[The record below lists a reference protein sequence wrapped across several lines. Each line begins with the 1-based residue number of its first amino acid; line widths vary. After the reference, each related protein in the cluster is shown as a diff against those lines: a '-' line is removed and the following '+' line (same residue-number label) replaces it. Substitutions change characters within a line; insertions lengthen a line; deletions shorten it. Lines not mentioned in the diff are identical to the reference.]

1 MNKLMLSIFIVLI
14 LAGCSSNN
22 SLTSDGEHVESTP
35 EQSAE
40 TVQAPPTLP
49 PSAEPSPT
57 SSIQQTE
64 AYLDTEKLRANFGFA
79 DAEGR
84 NILVT
89 GHEKG
94 LDQEMAQLNEAIG
107 DQGKVLKVKFNKWQ
121 DGTGNSNGREMA
133 HNFENLAGY
142 LYMVEEESAT
152 PDETYYLTDQTD
164 FNADSLVPIEPVEV
178 NQAAVVIDKNVRE
191 RITAS
196 KNREIQKI
204 WKLADLSTDRQLFL
218 VQFVRLDQ
226 DMLFSLVWKEKDE
239 LTFMD
244 YPAVIQGD
252 EYSVWRV
259 DDGGEVI
266 PEMFSILFAAETSEG
281 PLLGMNWWGSEGV
294 NTFFL
299 RKEGDSFKEMDI
311 QYGRYTSPL

>member
-1 MNKLMLSIFIVLI
+1 MIKLIGSFFIVLM
-14 LAGCSSNN
+14 LVGCSGNN
-22 SLTSDGEHVESTP
+22 SPS
-35 EQSAE
+35 
-40 TVQAPPTLP
+40 PTLP

-57 SSIQQTE
+57 PNMQQTE
-64 AYLDTEKLRANFGFA
+64 AYLDPEKLKVNFGFA

-94 LDQEMAQLNEAIG
+94 LDQEMAQFNEAIG
-107 DQGKVLKVKFNKWQ
+107 DQGKVLKIKFKKWQ
-121 DGTGNSNGREMA
+121 DGTSDNNGREMA
-133 HNFENLAGY
+133 HNFVNLAGY
-142 LYMVEEESAT
+142 LYTVEEGSAI
-152 PDETYYLTDQTD
+152 PDETYYLTDRAD
-164 FNADSLVPIEPVEV
+164 FNADSLISIEPVELK
-178 NQAAVVIDKNVRE
+178 QAAAVVEESARE

-196 KNREIQKI
+196 KNREIQQI
-204 WKLADLSTDRQLFL
+204 WKLADLSKDRQLYL

-226 DMLFSLVWKEKDE
+226 DMLFSFVMEDKDV
-239 LTFMD
+239 LNFMD

-259 DDGGEVI
+259 DDGGEVR

-281 PLLGMNWWGSEGV
+281 PLLGMNWWGAEGV

-299 RKEGDSFKEMDI
+299 HKEGDSFKEMDI
-311 QYGRYTSPL
+311 QYGRYTSPI